1 MPGLRIGN
9 ADEITK
15 LGLDPKGRMSL
26 QLDKSRYKLPVS
38 FRAGRYV
45 VCMYYVQKSPE
56 VNGPRLTCATVSKQ
70 LRTSAREAAK
80 AIVGRCVGERG

>member
-1 MPGLRIGN
+1 LLKQYGITYWHPATPYFVTKSATTYPTHTKDCPEAIAQMPGLRIGN

-38 FRAGRYV
+38 FRARRCI
-45 VCMYYVQKSPE
+45 VCMYYV
-56 VNGPRLTCATVSKQ
+56 
-70 LRTSAREAAK
+70 
-80 AIVGRCVGERG
+80 